1 MMTSKYAKPDPA
13 YATIRKTAE
22 HFQTT
27 ERQVRRWIEVGDLV
41 AHRFGRMVRI
51 HRKDRDTFEKLH
63 RCP

>member
-1 MMTSKYAKPDPA
+1 MSRDDKRTLTPEFS
-13 YATIRKTAE
+13 TIRETAE
-22 HFQTT
+22 DFRTS
-27 ERQVRRWIEVGDLV
+27 ERQVRRWIKAGDLV